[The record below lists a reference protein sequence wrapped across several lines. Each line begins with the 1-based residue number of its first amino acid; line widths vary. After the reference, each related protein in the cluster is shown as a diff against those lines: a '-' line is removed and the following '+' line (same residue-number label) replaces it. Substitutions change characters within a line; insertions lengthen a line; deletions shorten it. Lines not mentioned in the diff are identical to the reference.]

1 MRDAGLH
8 FARSGL
14 LVVSTAEGAK
24 PPVTRIARI
33 VLLNGVGSAGKSS
46 IAKALQAVAA
56 DPFLHVPMDAFLD
69 MLPDAYHDHPEGFLY
84 ETPPESGTPLTVIRA
99 GPVAARA
106 LRGMRRAIAA
116 MAAEGN
122 DLIVDDVLLGPA
134 WSEYSTL
141 LEPYRVFLV
150 GVRAPLDVLEARER
164 LRGDRAIGL
173 ARWQFDL
180 VHDGMT
186 YDLELDTSQASAMDC
201 ARRIK
206 QAFGL

>member
-1 MRDAGLH
+1 
-8 FARSGL
+8 
-14 LVVSTAEGAK
+14 
-24 PPVTRIARI
+24 VTRIARI

-56 DPFLHVPMDAFLD
+56 DPFLHVPMDSFLD
-69 MLPDAYHDHPEGFLY
+69 MLPDAYHDHPDGFFY

-206 QAFGL
+206 QAFGI